1 MKTKVKGIIFD
12 FGGVISK
19 PPTPSIIKRMCL
31 ISGINFTDLR
41 ESYIRFRYDYD
52 QGKISAVEY
61 WRIILDADHVIP
73 DEQRIKKL
81 IDADIKGWTC
91 INKKMLSFIHEIR
104 PKVSRLGILS
114 NMNWDC
120 LDFVEKNFQ
129 WLHIFDVLIF
139 SCKIGFNKPEMP
151 IYEYCLDSIG
161 LGPDDCLFIDDSEE
175 NIAAAAQRSMHTLH
189 FKSFSLFTKELFE
202 KYSMEL

>member
-12 FGGVISK
+12 FGGVLSK
-19 PPTPSIIKRMCL
+19 PLLPGSIKRMCL
-31 ISGINFTDLR
+31 VSGINFTGLK

-52 QGKISAVEY
+52 RGKISAVEY
-61 WRIILDADHVIP
+61 WRLILDVHHIIP

-81 IDADIKGWTC
+81 IDADVKGWTC
-91 INKKMLSFIHEIR
+91 INKKMLSFIQKIR
-104 PKVSRLGILS
+104 PNVSRLGILS

-129 WLHIFDVLIF
+129 WLHIFDALIF
-139 SCKIGFNKPEMP
+139 SCKIGLNKPELP

-161 LGPDDCLFIDDSEE
+161 LDPDDCLFIDDSEE
-175 NIAAAAQRSMHTLH
+175 NIAAAAKRGMFTLH
-189 FKSFSLFTKELFE
+189 FKSFSLFTKELFG

>member
-1 MKTKVKGIIFD
+1 MKRKVTGIIFD

-19 PPTPSIIKRMCL
+19 PPPMNIIKRMCL
-31 ISGINFTDLR
+31 VSGINFTGLR

-52 QGKISAVEY
+52 RGKISAVEY
-61 WRIILDADHVIP
+61 WRIILDAHHIIP

-129 WLHIFDVLIF
+129 WLHIFDALIF
-139 SCKIGFNKPEMP
+139 SCKIGLNKPELP
-151 IYEYCLDSIG
+151 IYEYCLDLIK
-161 LGPDDCLFIDDSEE
+161 LGPNDCLFIDDSEE
-175 NIAAAAQRSMHTLH
+175 NIAVAAKRGMHTLH
-189 FKSFSLFTKELFE
+189 FTSFSLFEKELFG
-202 KYSMEL
+202 KYSIEL